1 MPSIHSSLLYNE
13 TRVISDLF
21 EVNLRQK
28 DDEGWFSEQ
37 FRICPGCSSV
47 IRYVKEASDIEEFTS
62 DVEFLFDEFDWVTDT
77 KNWEP
82 ESYSRRDASI
92 RMLHPLLPENIELT
106 TIDDF
111 NQHVSGCYQEFSV
124 FLHEDGIIEI
134 NDSDKKYAKRIPD
147 LMCYLSKKE
156 NGYHW
161 NTDGLWDDDSM
172 IPVSSFVL
180 FESNIPVAYCAVS
193 EYYAFSKNDDIDDG
207 LPEWIV
213 SYSPRNKEGQIY
225 FESMLSKSI
234 SDRYIS
240 HGSKWVIHELYTFP
254 EYRNQGFAGRILNY
268 LRDERGLDTENLLIT
283 EPLSTQSK
291 GLIARFSSR
300 NVVCLAGEDSKSA
313 AYELA
318 LSGTSHPRQ
327 EFLP

>member
-1 MPSIHSSLLYNE
+1 MPSSQSSLLYNE

-28 DDEGWFSEQ
+28 DDEGWISEQ

-47 IRYVKEASDIEEFTS
+47 IRYIKETSNLEEFTS
-62 DVEFLFDEFDWVTDT
+62 DVEFLFDGFEWVTDT
-77 KNWEP
+77 AEWMPDYLK
-82 ESYSRRDASI
+82 RRNASI
-92 RMLHPLLPENIELT
+92 RMLRPPLSGKIELT

-111 NQHVSGCYQEFSV
+111 NQHVSECYQDFSV
-124 FLHEDGIIEI
+124 FLHEDGITEI
-134 NDSDKKYAKRIPD
+134 NDSDNKYTKRIPD
-147 LMCYLSKKE
+147 LMYYLSKKE

-161 NTDGLWDDDSM
+161 NDDGLWGENSN
-172 IPVSSFVL
+172 IPVNTFVL

-207 LPEWIV
+207 MPDWIV
-213 SYSPRNKEGQIY
+213 SFTDRNEEGEIY
-225 FESMLSKSI
+225 FGVMFDRSI

-254 EYRNQGFAGRILNY
+254 EYRNQGFAKRILNH
-268 LRDERGLDTENLLIT
+268 LRDERGLDTENLLVT
-283 EPLSTQSK
+283 EPLTTEAED
-291 GLIARFSSR
+291 LIARFSSR

-313 AYELA
+313 GGELA
-318 LSGTSHPRQ
+318 LSGTSHPR
-327 EFLP
+327 EKFLP

>member
-1 MPSIHSSLLYNE
+1 MPSIHSSLLYNK
-13 TRVISDLF
+13 TIVISDLF
-21 EVNLRQK
+21 DVNLRQRG
-28 DDEGWFSEQ
+28 DEGWFSEQ

-47 IRYVKEASDIEEFTS
+47 IRYVKETSDLEEFTS
-62 DVEFLFDEFDWVTDT
+62 DVEFLFDGFEWVTDPADWRPISI
-77 KNWEP
+77 K
-82 ESYSRRDASI
+82 RRIASI

-111 NQHVSGCYQEFSV
+111 NQHVSECCQGYSV
-124 FLHEDGIIEI
+124 LLHEDGITEI
-134 NDSDKKYAKRIPD
+134 NDSDDKYTKRIPD
-147 LMCYLSKKE
+147 LMYYLSKKE
-156 NGYHW
+156 NGYNW
-161 NTDGLWDDDSM
+161 DSDGLWGDDSN
-172 IPVSSFVL
+172 IPVNTFVL

-207 LPEWIV
+207 HPEWIV
-213 SYSPRNKEGQIY
+213 SFKDRNEEGEIY
-225 FESMLSKSI
+225 FGVMYGRSI

-254 EYRNQGFAGRILNY
+254 EYRNQGFARRILNH
-268 LRDERGLDTENLLIT
+268 LRDERGLDTENLLVT

-313 AYELA
+313 GGELA